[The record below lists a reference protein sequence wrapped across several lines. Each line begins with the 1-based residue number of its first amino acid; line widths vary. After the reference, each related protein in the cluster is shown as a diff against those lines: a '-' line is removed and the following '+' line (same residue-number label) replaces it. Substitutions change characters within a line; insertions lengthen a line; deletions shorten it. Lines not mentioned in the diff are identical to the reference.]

1 MKMLAVILVLS
12 LVVSL
17 AAIGCG
23 SGMKTYTQSDT
34 NITASIGDQFV
45 IQLESNPT
53 TGFQWG
59 ISGSLN
65 PTVVKKVSS
74 KYVPGKNAQT
84 KVGAGGVENWTFQ
97 AMAKGTTK
105 IVMTYARPFEKGT
118 VPAQTVTFN
127 VTVD

>member
-1 MKMLAVILVLS
+1 MLSVIVVLS

-23 SGMKTYTQSDT
+23 GGTKTYTQSDT
-34 NITASIGDQFV
+34 NITASAGDQFV

-65 PTVVKKVSS
+65 PTVVKKIGS
-74 KYVPGKNAQT
+74 KYVPGKNARTQ
-84 KVGAGGVENWTFQ
+84 VGAGGVENWTFHG
-97 AMAKGTTK
+97 MAKGTTK

-118 VPAQTVTFN
+118 APAQTVTFN